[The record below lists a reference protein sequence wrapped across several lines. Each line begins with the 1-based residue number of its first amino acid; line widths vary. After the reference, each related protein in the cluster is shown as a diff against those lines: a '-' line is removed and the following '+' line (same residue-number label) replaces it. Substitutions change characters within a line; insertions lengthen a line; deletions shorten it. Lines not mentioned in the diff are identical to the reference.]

1 MTLFVLDPTERLKNQ
16 FDTQDT
22 TELLTMFTH
31 RLSTIE
37 KYDILKK
44 GDSLLLDM
52 ENTEW
57 KDTDKAL
64 SELIPQEVVTFT
76 TTFEDPSSKI
86 FKVGEKI
93 DFNILYAT
101 LLGKLKN
108 NDIFLDRD
116 YTPLSKIDEKIGV
129 SDDKKVKL
137 IDDSKTK
144 SESKHTKASVEKE
157 LEDVNK
163 NVLVEKIPSGHIKE
177 ADVVIDVEEVEE
189 KKHKPQSK
197 KTVSSKENT
206 DDNKENVI
214 KEKPISEN
222 KKVTRKTQTQNK
234 KNTQNKKSPKEK
246 PVNNKNTKPKK
257 ESINDFSEEEFET
270 VEIPKKE
277 ISKAKKDDLLDEF
290 STIEIPNKTNDIIK
304 DEEFETIDVGK
315 TEKDVISDT
324 KKVVKS
330 NSESKAEDFVDL
342 FDFNDEKTE
351 KTTEQTKDAS
361 VEKEKP
367 NDIQS
372 LIETMK
378 NNK

>member
-57 KDTDKAL
+57 KDTDKTL

-116 YTPLSKIDEKIGV
+116 YTPLSKIDEKIGI

-144 SESKHTKASVEKE
+144 SEPKHTKASVEKE

-163 NVLVEKIPSGHIKE
+163 NVLVERIPPGHIKE
-177 ADVVIDVEEVEE
+177 ADVVIYVEEVE

-222 KKVTRKTQTQNK
+222 KKVTRKTQTQTK

-257 ESINDFSEEEFET
+257 ESINDFSEEEFEI

-304 DEEFETIDVGK
+304 DEEFETIAVGK

-324 KKVVKS
+324 KKVVKGK
-330 NSESKAEDFVDL
+330 SESKAEDFVDL
-342 FDFNDEKTE
+342 FNFNDEKTE

-361 VEKEKP
+361 VEKENP